1 MILLAFNIGLKDYSL
16 ARILVNGILTGILCL
31 FWSLFMYVGN
41 KLRKKD
47 KEEPNLEM
55 EEKFKF
61 GILSFDNL

>member
-1 MILLAFNIGLKDYSL
+1 
-16 ARILVNGILTGILCL
+16 
-31 FWSLFMYVGN
+31 MYVGN

-61 GILSFDNL
+61 GILSFDNLWFFMKVPTNLL